1 MCFWYQTSFIILLTD
16 QKEPHSGP
24 ERVFSPVYE
33 VRPGATECGSARLD
47 SNSPLL
53 TSPYFTPIPPCCL
66 LPLSSPHTLSP
77 LYPSPPP
84 PTPTSYQT
92 HSSYL
97 TEMVV
102 TYPTLQ
108 FHSLTPLIFSLFFL
122 DSPQHLPL
130 VFSHVS
136 LKQMSSSATVGDP
149 LQKTNR
155 PSGPLQRTAEETD
168 QQSSMCFYGK
178 NNSPLLPRSP
188 GETQIGDHL
197 PVITSRNPGKAGAT
211 VGAY

>member
-1 MCFWYQTSFIILLTD
+1 MNCKPSFLNVLLISNFFHHSPHTD

-130 VFSHVS
+130 VFSCLFEADVIIGHCW
-136 LKQMSSSATVGDP
+136 
-149 LQKTNR
+149 R
-155 PSGPLQRTAEETD
+155 PIAKDQRTI
-168 QQSSMCFYGK
+168 
-178 NNSPLLPRSP
+178 RSYT
-188 GETQIGDHL
+188 ED
-197 PVITSRNPGKAGAT
+197 S
-211 VGAY
+211 

>member
-1 MCFWYQTSFIILLTD
+1 MLFISNFFHHSPHTD

-66 LPLSSPHTLSP
+66 LPLSSPNTLSP
-77 LYPSPPP
+77 LYPSP

-130 VFSHVS
+130 VFSCLFEADVIIGHCW
-136 LKQMSSSATVGDP
+136 
-149 LQKTNR
+149 R
-155 PSGPLQRTAEETD
+155 PIAKD
-168 QQSSMCFYGK
+168 QQTIRSSTED
-178 NNSPLLPRSP
+178 S
-188 GETQIGDHL
+188 
-197 PVITSRNPGKAGAT
+197 
-211 VGAY
+211 

>member
-1 MCFWYQTSFIILLTD
+1 MRCGPGQLSAGVQDWTVIPPSLL
-16 QKEPHSGP
+16 
-24 ERVFSPVYE
+24 
-33 VRPGATECGSARLD
+33 
-47 SNSPLL
+47 LL
-53 TSPYFTPIPPCCL
+53 TSPPFPPAAFYL
-66 LPLSSPHTLSP
+66 YPPHTLYP
-77 LYPSPPP
+77 HYMIYNLYPSPPP

-149 LQKTNR
+149 LQKTNG
-155 PSGPLQRTAEETD
+155 PSGPIQRTAEETD

-188 GETQIGDHL
+188 GETQIGVHL